1 MAQRLLYV
9 DDEESLRTLVQS
21 HLSLEGFDV
30 ETAANGH
37 EAMTVLQKQE
47 FALVLLDLRMP
58 DGDGFEVLRFLNERG
73 SQVPVIVLTGVDDVS
88 IASEC
93 VKLGA
98 ADYLTKPYNFHE
110 LIDSV
115 ERVLAK

>member
-37 EAMTVLQKQE
+37 QAMTVLQKQE
-47 FALVLLDLRMP
+47 FDLVLLDLRMP

>member
-9 DDEESLRTLVQS
+9 DDEESLRMLVQS
-21 HLSLEGFDV
+21 HLSLEGFEV
-30 ETAANGH
+30 ETAASGH
-37 EAMTVLQKQE
+37 KAVAILKKQQYD
-47 FALVLLDLRMP
+47 LILLDLRMP
-58 DGDGFEVLRFLNERG
+58 DGDGFEVLRFLNEHG
-73 SQVPVIVLTGVDDVS
+73 SHIPVIVLTGVDDVS

-115 ERVLAK
+115 ERVLTK

>member
-1 MAQRLLYV
+1 MAQRLLYA
-9 DDEESLRTLVQS
+9 DDEESLRTLVKT

-30 ETAANGH
+30 ETVCDGQ
-37 EAMTVLQKQE
+37 EAMDALQKRE
-47 FALVLLDLRMP
+47 FDLVLLDLRMP
-58 DGDGFEVLRFLNERG
+58 KTDGFAVLQFLKHRNN
-73 SQVPVIVLTGVDDVS
+73 QPPVIILTGVDDVS

-98 ADYLTKPYNFHE
+98 ADYLIKPYNFHE

>member
-1 MAQRLLYV
+1 MAQRLLYA
-9 DDEESLRTLVQS
+9 DDEESLRSLVKS
-21 HLSLEGFDV
+21 HLTLEGFEV
-30 ETAANGH
+30 ETVSSGN
-37 EAMTVLQKQE
+37 EAVAILQNQS
-47 FALVLLDLRMP
+47 FDLILLDLRMP
-58 DGDGFEVLRFLNERG
+58 EGDGFEVLRYLRQRG
-73 SQVPVIVLTGVDDVS
+73 SHPPVIVLTGVDDIS

-115 ERVLAK
+115 ERVLTK

>member
-9 DDEESLRTLVQS
+9 DDEDSLRMLVKS
-21 HLSLEGFDV
+21 HLTLEGFEVD
-30 ETAANGH
+30 TASNGH
-37 EAMTVLQKQE
+37 EAVDMLKKQS
-47 FALVLLDLRMP
+47 FDLVLLDLRMP
-58 DGDGFEVLRFLNERG
+58 DGDGFEVLRFLNARNEH
-73 SQVPVIVLTGVDDVS
+73 VPVIVLTGVDDVS

-93 VKLGA
+93 IKLGA

-115 ERVLAK
+115 ERVLTK

>member
-1 MAQRLLYV
+1 
-9 DDEESLRTLVQS
+9 
-21 HLSLEGFDV
+21 
-30 ETAANGH
+30 
-37 EAMTVLQKQE
+37 
-47 FALVLLDLRMP
+47 
-58 DGDGFEVLRFLNERG
+58 
-73 SQVPVIVLTGVDDVS
+73 VIVLTGVDDVS
-88 IASEC
+88 IAGEC

>member
-1 MAQRLLYV
+1 MGQRLLYV

-21 HLSLEGFDV
+21 HLSLEGFEV

-37 EAMTVLQKQE
+37 EAVAVLQKQA
-47 FALVLLDLRMP
+47 FDLVLLDLRMP
-58 DGDGFEVLRFLNERG
+58 DGDGFEVLHFLNGHG
-73 SQVPVIVLTGVDDVS
+73 SHIPVIVLTGVDDVS

>member
-9 DDEESLRTLVQS
+9 DDEDSLRMLVQS
-21 HLSLEGFDV
+21 HLTLEGFEV

-37 EAMTVLQKQE
+37 EAVAILQKQE
-47 FALVLLDLRMP
+47 FDLILLDLRMP
-58 DGDGFEVLRFLNERG
+58 EGDGFVVLRHLNEHG
-73 SQVPVIVLTGVDDVS
+73 SHIPVIVLTGVDDVS

>member
-9 DDEESLRTLVQS
+9 DDEDSLRMLVQS
-21 HLSLEGFDV
+21 HLSLEGFEV
-30 ETAANGH
+30 ETAASGH
-37 EAMTVLQKQE
+37 EAVAILQKKG
-47 FALVLLDLRMP
+47 FDLVLLDLRMP
-58 DGDGFEVLRFLNERG
+58 DGDGFEVLRFLNEQG
-73 SQVPVIVLTGVDDVS
+73 SHIPVIVLTGVDDVS

-115 ERVLAK
+115 ERVLTK

>member
-9 DDEESLRTLVQS
+9 DDEESLRSLVQS
-21 HLSLEGFDV
+21 HLSLEGFEV
-30 ETAANGH
+30 ETAASGRQ
-37 EAMTVLQKQE
+37 AVDILQKQK
-47 FALVLLDLRMP
+47 FDLILLDLRMP
-58 DGDGFEVLRFLNERG
+58 EGDGFEVLRFLNARANT
-73 SQVPVIVLTGVDDVS
+73 VPVIVLTGVDDVS
-88 IASEC
+88 IAGEC
-93 VKLGA
+93 AKLGV

>member
-1 MAQRLLYV
+1 
-9 DDEESLRTLVQS
+9 
-21 HLSLEGFDV
+21 
-30 ETAANGH
+30 
-37 EAMTVLQKQE
+37 MTVLQKQE
-47 FALVLLDLRMP
+47 FDLVLLDLRMP

>member
-9 DDEESLRTLVQS
+9 DDEESLRMLVQS
-21 HLSLEGFDV
+21 HLTLEGFEVD
-30 ETAANGH
+30 TAASGH
-37 EAMTVLQKQE
+37 EAVAILQKQE
-47 FALVLLDLRMP
+47 FDLILLDLRMP
-58 DGDGFEVLRFLNERG
+58 EGDGFEVLHFLNDHG
-73 SQVPVIVLTGVDDVS
+73 SHIPVIVLTGVDDVS

>member
-1 MAQRLLYV
+1 MTQRLLYV
-9 DDEESLRTLVQS
+9 DDEDSLRILVKS
-21 HLSLEGFDV
+21 HLTLEGFEVD
-30 ETAANGH
+30 TASNGH
-37 EAMTVLQKQE
+37 EAVDILQKQK
-47 FALVLLDLRMP
+47 FDLVLLDLRMP
-58 DGDGFEVLRFLNERG
+58 DGDGFEVLRFMNAHDNHT
-73 SQVPVIVLTGVDDVS
+73 PVIVLTGVDDVS

-115 ERVLAK
+115 ERVLTK

>member
-21 HLSLEGFDV
+21 HLSLEGFEV

-37 EAMTVLQKQE
+37 EAIAVLQKQT
-47 FALVLLDLRMP
+47 FDLILLDLRMP
-58 DGDGFEVLRFLNERG
+58 DGDGFEVLHFLNEHG

-115 ERVLAK
+115 ERVLTK

>member
-1 MAQRLLYV
+1 M
-9 DDEESLRTLVQS
+9 LVKS
-21 HLSLEGFDV
+21 HLTLEGFDV
-30 ETAANGH
+30 ETASGGR
-37 EAMTVLQKQE
+37 EAVALIRKQK
-47 FALVLLDLRMP
+47 FDLILLDLRMP
-58 DGDGFEVLRFLNERG
+58 EGDGFDVLRFLNEQG
-73 SQVPVIVLTGVDDVS
+73 SHIPVIVLTGVDDVS
-88 IASEC
+88 IAGEC

>member
-37 EAMTVLQKQE
+37 QAMAVLQKQE
-47 FALVLLDLRMP
+47 FDLVLLDLRMP
-58 DGDGFEVLRFLNERG
+58 DGDGFEVLRFLNGRG

-115 ERVLAK
+115 ERVLTK

>member
-9 DDEESLRTLVQS
+9 DDEESLRSLVQS
-21 HLSLEGFDV
+21 HLSLEGFEV
-30 ETAANGH
+30 ETAASGH
-37 EAMTVLQKQE
+37 EAVAILKKQQFE
-47 FALVLLDLRMP
+47 LVLLDLRMP
-58 DGDGFEVLRFLNERG
+58 EGDGFEVLHFLNDRG
-73 SQVPVIVLTGVDDVS
+73 SHTPVIVLTGVDDVS

-93 VKLGA
+93 VRLGA

>member
-37 EAMTVLQKQE
+37 QAVAVLQKQE
-47 FALVLLDLRMP
+47 FDLVLLDLRMP

>member
-9 DDEESLRTLVQS
+9 DDEESLRTLVQN
-21 HLSLEGFDV
+21 HLTLEGFEV
-30 ETAANGH
+30 VTAESGS
-37 EAMTVLQKQE
+37 EALSILPKE
-47 FALVLLDLRMP
+47 KFDLILLDLRMP
-58 DGDGFEVLRFLNERG
+58 KGDGFEVLRFLNKTNNT
-73 SQVPVIVLTGVDDVS
+73 VPVIVLTGVDDVS

-115 ERVLAK
+115 ERVLAR